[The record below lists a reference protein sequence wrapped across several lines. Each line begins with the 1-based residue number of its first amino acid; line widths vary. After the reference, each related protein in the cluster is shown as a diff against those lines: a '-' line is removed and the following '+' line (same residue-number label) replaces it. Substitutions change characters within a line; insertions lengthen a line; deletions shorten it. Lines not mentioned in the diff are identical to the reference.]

1 MRISTFLSTP
11 LLLAVVA
18 LAGCAGFNANP
29 ASTVS
34 SPGTSSIQG
43 VHGLVHG
50 GQQPIGYATVQIYQ
64 AGATG
69 YGTGAVGLIPSG
81 SYSPGGASG
90 CVSTGSTPTQ
100 TCYPYPVTDA
110 NGNFNIT
117 GDYTCTKG
125 TELYFAATGGDPTTG
140 VPNTASGLMA
150 GLGLCDN
157 IGPQTYTT
165 MNEVTTIGTVYA
177 LAAFM
182 PATGSSISP
191 LNIGASSTNQ
201 AGLASAFADINTL
214 VSTASGTAT
223 ASTASL
229 TLPTSE
235 INTLGDILAACIN
248 SGGNT
253 SSSCSTLFANALNAD
268 GSMPAD
274 VISAALNIARNPGR
288 NVANLIADIP
298 AIGAPFAPY
307 LSSAN
312 ELTLAATYT
321 GSGISSPTGTA
332 IDAGGNV
339 WITNAVGNSVTVV
352 SHSLATANNYTAGAM
367 NAPSGIAIDTSGNAW
382 IANAG
387 NSTLTEL
394 SSSGANMAGSPFTG
408 GGLSTPTAIAID
420 GVGDIWLSNS
430 TPIGSNYPISEFS
443 PTGQSLS
450 GSTGYIVSGVLAPVG
465 IAINTK

>member
-1 MRISTFLSTP
+1 
-11 LLLAVVA
+11 
-18 LAGCAGFNANP
+18 
-29 ASTVS
+29 
-34 SPGTSSIQG
+34 
-43 VHGLVHG
+43 
-50 GQQPIGYATVQIYQ
+50 
-64 AGATG
+64 
-69 YGTGAVGLIPSG
+69 
-81 SYSPGGASG
+81 
-90 CVSTGSTPTQ
+90 
-100 TCYPYPVTDA
+100 
-110 NGNFNIT
+110 
-117 GDYTCTKG
+117 
-125 TELYFAATGGDPTTG
+125 
-140 VPNTASGLMA
+140 
-150 GLGLCDN
+150 
-157 IGPQTYTT
+157 
-165 MNEVTTIGTVYA
+165 
-177 LAAFM
+177 
-182 PATGSSISP
+182 
-191 LNIGASSTNQ
+191 
-201 AGLASAFADINTL
+201 
-214 VSTASGTAT
+214 
-223 ASTASL
+223 
-229 TLPTSE
+229 
-235 INTLGDILAACIN
+235 
-248 SGGNT
+248 
-253 SSSCSTLFANALNAD
+253 
-268 GSMPAD
+268 
-274 VISAALNIARNPGR
+274 LNIARNPGR